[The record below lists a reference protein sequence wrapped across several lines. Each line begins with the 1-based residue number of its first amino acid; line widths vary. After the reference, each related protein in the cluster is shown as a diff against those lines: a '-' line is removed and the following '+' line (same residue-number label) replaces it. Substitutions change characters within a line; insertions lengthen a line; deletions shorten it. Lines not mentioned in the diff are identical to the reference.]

1 MVQRIKRGGLVQR
14 ILFEVRHRGRART
27 RIGGS
32 NSRGGGCTRRLQALR
47 LGRGVEGGQSRLGR
61 GVEGGRSHPPGACA
75 LTDVSLSWSLFD
87 VVLRSTPRIY
97 YIYRHSRMH
106 YYNMII

>member
-47 LGRGVEGGQSRLGR
+47 LGRGVEGG
-61 GVEGGRSHPPGACA
+61 RSHPTCACA